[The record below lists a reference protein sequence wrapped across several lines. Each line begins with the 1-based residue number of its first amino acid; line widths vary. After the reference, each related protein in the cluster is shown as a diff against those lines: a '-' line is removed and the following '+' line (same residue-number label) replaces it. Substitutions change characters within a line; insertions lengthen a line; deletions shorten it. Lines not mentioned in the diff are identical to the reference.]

1 MVETIRHD
9 LVDERVWCP
18 LRGRDVDVE
27 RCLSCTWLRSAE
39 LERAPRYIECRIPL
53 PRPFLLTRGVNAGAH
68 AVSRTVL
75 PVMVGLGGLL
85 VWALILLVVVPLGA
99 IIALVGW
106 TADQV
111 WDRS

>member
-1 MVETIRHD
+1 M
-9 LVDERVWCP
+9 
-18 LRGRDVDVE
+18 
-27 RCLSCTWLRSAE
+27 
-39 LERAPRYIECRIPL
+39 
-53 PRPFLLTRGVNAGAH
+53 NAGAQ

-85 VWALILLVVVPLGA
+85 VWALILVVVVPLGA

>member
-1 MVETIRHD
+1 M
-9 LVDERVWCP
+9 
-18 LRGRDVDVE
+18 
-27 RCLSCTWLRSAE
+27 
-39 LERAPRYIECRIPL
+39 
-53 PRPFLLTRGVNAGAH
+53 NAGAH

-85 VWALILLVVVPLGA
+85 VWALILVVVVPLGA